1 MKLTT
6 NEHAALARLESKYQ
20 DIRDFTRLTATGH
33 STGCYV
39 YGPGGVGK
47 SFNVIKTLEDSGNE
61 FKLLNSRLSAPGLAE
76 AMKKAPKLIFVIED
90 VEDAFADKQAL
101 NLLRAAYWGQR
112 DKSGR
117 MVRRITYTTGNDKW
131 NFDFELRM
139 QYQDE

>member
-6 NEHAALARLESKYQ
+6 DENAALAGLECKYQ
-20 DIRDFTRLTATGH
+20 DIRDFTRLVGAGH
-33 STGCYV
+33 STGFYV
-39 YGPGGVGK
+39 YGSGGIGK

-76 AMKKAPKLIFVIED
+76 AMKKAPKRIFVIED

-112 DKSGR
+112 DKSGKHIND
-117 MVRRITYTTGNDKW
+117 RRT
-131 NFDFELRM
+131 
-139 QYQDE
+139 